1 MKYDTLS
8 KNILRFIEP
17 LGIKKVKFGNTFNY
31 NSLTKEVEY
40 TIFSFESDKY
50 LIDYVNNTYEIDI
63 TPWYFIFSLLHE
75 VGHHNTLSKLTEEDY
90 KYEFVMR
97 NFLRSRYCYL
107 APEEINNW
115 YFNLPAEKMATEWA
129 IDYIDNNL
137 KKCWD
142 FQRKCFGLMKH
153 WYKKKG
159 LAC

>member
-50 LIDYVNNTYEIDI
+50 LIDYVNNAYEIDI

-75 VGHHNTLSKLTEEDY
+75 VGHHNTLSKLTEEERIKYIY
-90 KYEFVMR
+90 KLLSISLLEEGNYSLFK
-97 NFLRSRYCYL
+97 YIYL
-107 APEEINNW
+107 I
-115 YFNLPAEKMATEWA
+115 
-129 IDYIDNNL
+129 
-137 KKCWD
+137 
-142 FQRKCFGLMKH
+142 
-153 WYKKKG
+153 
-159 LAC
+159 